1 MPKGTK
7 RQKNVSPLGLVQQD
21 IRLYL
26 VCRFD
31 GYTDIRHLAL
41 HRINDAT
48 LLNDWAPKEKN
59 FDIKTYVKEHHFNYS
74 NVDTRTVLLTMEFV
88 NEITAL
94 NLTEAPFNRTQ
105 TINKLDNG
113 HYELNVEIED
123 SLLLNGWIN
132 TWKDIAGIVRIEKKP
147 ID

>member
-1 MPKGTK
+1 M
-7 RQKNVSPLGLVQQD
+7 GLVQQD

-41 HRINDAT
+41 HRISDAT
-48 LLNDWAPKEKN
+48 LLNELAQKERN

-74 NVDTRTVLLTMEFV
+74 NEYTRTVLLTIEFT
-88 NEITAL
+88 NEATAL

-105 TINKLDNG
+105 TIKKLNNG

-123 SLLLNGWIN
+123 SLLLSGWVN